1 MIHGYRLHQM
11 QGNQIYGFRKSGYL
25 LKKSE
30 GKMRV
35 KAWRKR
41 RCEITDGFLF
51 IYHSDETQP
60 PTKLNLLTCQV
71 KLVPGKEKKCFDLIS
86 FNRTYHFQVE
96 DEHDITAWVY
106 VLINCKEGALKK
118 QFDDPD
124 SNTKDF
130 VDFGNETNASLNT
143 RQADEQA
150 LHRLGAEHHVQ
161 QQLIRQVQ
169 ALTGNDR
176 CVDCS
181 TTKDK
186 PTWLSTNLGVLV
198 CIECSGIHRDLGV
211 HISRIQSLTLDNI
224 NTSQLLI
231 AHNMGNDFFN
241 EIFESKLRQL
251 ELLAADIASPNFDT
265 PKLKPNSSME
275 QRCEFIKAKYIQ
287 KKFCQN
293 IHRDDLERARCL
305 KDAVISKDLRKLV
318 QLFGEGFDIA
328 SCVSNLDPEDDD
340 YHNDRSEPMPP
351 EQHDC
356 SNSNRAINQS
366 HHHHHHH
373 HSNSI
378 QNCNHQRLQHH
389 FDSQHNTSQAERK
402 LSQHNSIDD
411 SIDTTVYQHSKPLI
425 SDQDTSI
432 HLALTCQAS
441 RENASVQFEC
451 DLFILDFIIQNSR
464 AMNKQNAL
472 GETPLHYC
480 SKYNLPE
487 CMKLLLKSGADLHIK
502 NNNGETPLDLAKNL
516 KPTGYKCLIEILGG
530 TLTDSANTSASSGK
544 LDTSIQSG
552 KQNSTDSYLPSSA
565 MKKIADEVVAYH
577 AQSAEKK
584 RHSVSTF
591 KPKSPECDTTV
602 NNPSAVALNT
612 SSSSTNL
619 NIIRNTPTPDT
630 SLNYINNQQNP
641 SITRITPTGKINS
654 ISSAN
659 SKYSKKNKCKSP
671 SSGSQQLLNP
681 LSNASSNGGSPIDLR
696 DLPVPPPRRRT
707 SREKASPSQP
717 IRSKA
722 LYSCTPD
729 NDDELGF
736 EKGEII
742 AITSE
747 QTADPEWWQ
756 GYIEGQPERRGF
768 FPANFVRILHE

>member
-51 IYHSDETQP
+51 IYHSDEAQP

-118 QFDDPD
+118 QFDDPN
-124 SNTKDF
+124 SNSKDF
-130 VDFGNETNASLNT
+130 VDFGNNTASTTL
-143 RQADEQA
+143 RQTDEQT

-275 QRCEFIKAKYIQ
+275 QRCEFINAKYIQ

-293 IHRDDLERARCL
+293 IHRDDLERAKCL
-305 KDAVISKDLRKLV
+305 KDAIISKDLRKLV

-328 SCVSNLDPEDDD
+328 SCVSNLDDDD
-340 YHNDRSEPMPP
+340 NFSDGRNLDQHLSTEHQP
-351 EQHDC
+351 HDC
-356 SNSNRAINQS
+356 QNSNRTLNNHF

-373 HSNSI
+373 HHHNQPQCIHHNHTNPRQQQQPQNQHQYAGSHNNSVSNK
-378 QNCNHQRLQHH
+378 
-389 FDSQHNTSQAERK
+389 T
-402 LSQHNSIDD
+402 LSQHNSMDV
-411 SIDTTVYQHSKPLI
+411 SLETSTYQQAKPFI
-425 SDQDTSI
+425 NDQDTSI
-432 HLALTCQAS
+432 HLALSCQAS

-464 AMNKQNAL
+464 AINKQNAL

-480 SKYNLPE
+480 AKYSLPE
-487 CMKLLLKSGADLHIK
+487 CMKLLLRFGADVELK
-502 NNNGETPLDLAKNL
+502 NNNDETPLDVVQSL
-516 KPTGYKCLIEILGG
+516 KPVGYKCLIEILGG
-530 TLTDSANTSASSGK
+530 NTSDSANTSSSSGK
-544 LDTSIQSG
+544 LDISNSSNQHLN
-552 KQNSTDSYLPSSA
+552 KQANNVEPFLSPSA

-584 RHSVSTF
+584 RLSVSSF
-591 KPKSPECDTTV
+591 KP
-602 NNPSAVALNT
+602 
-612 SSSSTNL
+612 
-619 NIIRNTPTPDT
+619 
-630 SLNYINNQQNP
+630 
-641 SITRITPTGKINS
+641 
-654 ISSAN
+654 
-659 SKYSKKNKCKSP
+659 
-671 SSGSQQLLNP
+671 
-681 LSNASSNGGSPIDLR
+681 
-696 DLPVPPPRRRT
+696 
-707 SREKASPSQP
+707 
-717 IRSKA
+717 
-722 LYSCTPD
+722 
-729 NDDELGF
+729 
-736 EKGEII
+736 
-742 AITSE
+742 
-747 QTADPEWWQ
+747 
-756 GYIEGQPERRGF
+756 
-768 FPANFVRILHE
+768 

>member
-118 QFDDPD
+118 QFDDPN
-124 SNTKDF
+124 SNNKDF
-130 VDFGNETNASLNT
+130 VDFGTSTLN
-143 RQADEQA
+143 RQQTDEQT

-181 TTKDK
+181 TTKDR

-251 ELLAADIASPNFDT
+251 ELLAADIASTNFNT
-265 PKLKPNSSME
+265 PKLQPNSSME
-275 QRCEFIKAKYIQ
+275 QRCEFIKAKYFH

-293 IHRDDLERARCL
+293 IHRDDQERARCL
-305 KDAVISKDLRKLV
+305 KEAVISKDLRKLV

-328 SCVSNLDPEDDD
+328 SCISNLEDD
-340 YHNDRSEPMPP
+340 SEPMD
-351 EQHDC
+351 QHDC
-356 SNSNRAINQS
+356 QDSNRTLNNHYYY
-366 HHHHHHH
+366 HHHHNHNHSNYSSSKHHH
-373 HSNSI
+373 TSAHNISN
-378 QNCNHQRLQHH
+378 RT
-389 FDSQHNTSQAERK
+389 F
-402 LSQHNSIDD
+402 SQHNSMDD
-411 SIDTTVYQHSKPLI
+411 SIDNTVCQPQRPTI
-425 SDQDTSI
+425 NDQDTSI
-432 HLALTCQAS
+432 HLALSCQAS
-441 RENASVQFEC
+441 RENTSVQFEC
-451 DLFILDFIIQNSR
+451 DLYILDFIIQNSR
-464 AMNKQNAL
+464 AIDKQNSL

-480 SKYNLPE
+480 AKYNLPE
-487 CMKLLLKSGADLHIK
+487 CMKLLLKSGADVGLK
-502 NNNGETPLDLAKNL
+502 NHNGETPLDLVQNL
-516 KPTGYKCLIEILGG
+516 KPTGYKFLIEILGG
-530 TLTDSANTSASSGK
+530 TSDSADTSVSSSGGGR
-544 LDTSIQSG
+544 LDTSS
-552 KQNSTDSYLPSSA
+552 KQNSVESFLPSSA

-584 RHSVSTF
+584 RLSVSTF
-591 KPKSPECDTTV
+591 KPKSPDCEAI
-602 NNPSAVALNT
+602 NSSAILNT
-612 SSSSTNL
+612 SSSSTTSNS
-619 NIIRNTPTPDT
+619 NNVVNIRNTSTPD
-630 SLNYINNQQNP
+630 SLNYNNDNQQNYMTNKVTSVGKNSEYLKKSNCTSP
-641 SITRITPTGKINS
+641 TIGTRMIHNSSI
-654 ISSAN
+654 
-659 SKYSKKNKCKSP
+659 
-671 SSGSQQLLNP
+671 
-681 LSNASSNGGSPIDLR
+681 NASSNGGSPVEMR

-756 GYIEGQPERRGF
+756 GYIEGQPERKGI
-768 FPANFVRILHE
+768 FPATFVRILHE

>member
-1 MIHGYRLHQM
+1 M

-41 RCEITDGFLF
+41 RCEIIDGFLF

-118 QFDDPD
+118 QFDDP
-124 SNTKDF
+124 NPHNRDF
-130 VDFGNETNASLNT
+130 VDFGSSTNSSSLHN
-143 RQADEQA
+143 RQTDEQA
-150 LHRLGAEHHVQ
+150 LHRLGAEQHVQ

-181 TTKDK
+181 TTKDG

-275 QRCEFIKAKYIQ
+275 QRCEFIKTKYIQ

-293 IHRDDLERARCL
+293 IHRDNLERARCL
-305 KDAVISKDLRKLV
+305 KEAVITKDLRKLV
-318 QLFGEGFDIA
+318 QLFGEGFDLATCI
-328 SCVSNLDPEDDD
+328 SNLDDE
-340 YHNDRSEPMPP
+340 SILPP
-351 EQHDC
+351 DQHDC
-356 SNSNRAINQS
+356 QNTNRTLSDHHNQHQHYHNQRYHYTNNMSSSNKN
-366 HHHHHHH
+366 
-373 HSNSI
+373 
-378 QNCNHQRLQHH
+378 
-389 FDSQHNTSQAERK
+389 
-402 LSQHNSIDD
+402 LSQHNSMDD
-411 SIDTTVYQHSKPLI
+411 SIDTTVYNNSKPI
-425 SDQDTSI
+425 INDQDTSI
-432 HLALTCQAS
+432 HLALSCQAS
-441 RENASVQFEC
+441 REHASVQFEC

-464 AMNKQNAL
+464 AINKKNAF

-480 SKYNLPE
+480 VKFNLPE
-487 CMKLLLKSGADLHIK
+487 CMKLLLRCGADASLK
-502 NNNGETPLDLAKNL
+502 NNDDETPLDLVQSS
-516 KPTGYKCLIEILGG
+516 KPIGYKLLVEILGG
-530 TLTDSANTSASSGK
+530 TSDSADTSVSSGR
-544 LDTSIQSG
+544 LEAQG
-552 KQNSTDSYLPSSA
+552 NKQNSLEPPLSSSA

-584 RHSVSTF
+584 RLSTF
-591 KPKSPECDTTV
+591 KPKSPSHDITDNLTPLDNSMASTTSTI
-602 NNPSAVALNT
+602 NSPSP
-612 SSSSTNL
+612 
-619 NIIRNTPTPDT
+619 RNTPTPDR
-630 SLNYINNQQNP
+630 SLNSSIQQNRNNSSSP
-641 SITRITPTGKINS
+641 SRKS
-654 ISSAN
+654 
-659 SKYSKKNKCKSP
+659 SKYSKKYVCTSP
-671 SSGSQQLLNP
+671 TGNLHSINNSSG
-681 LSNASSNGGSPIDLR
+681 NASSNGGSPVGMR
-696 DLPVPPPRRRT
+696 DLPIPPPRRRT

-729 NDDELGF
+729 NEDELGF

-747 QTADPEWWQ
+747 QTPDPEWWQ
-756 GYIEGQPERRGF
+756 GYIEGQPERRGI
-768 FPANFVRILHE
+768 FPATFVRILHE

>member
-51 IYHSDETQP
+51 IYHSDETQQ

-118 QFDDPD
+118 QFDDPN
-124 SNTKDF
+124 SNNNKDF
-130 VDFGNETNASLNT
+130 VDGFGNNLNNHSVKH
-143 RQADEQA
+143 QNVDEQA

-181 TTKDK
+181 TIKDK

-211 HISRIQSLTLDNI
+211 HISRIQSLILDNI

-251 ELLAADIASPNFDT
+251 ESLAADIASPNSFDT
-265 PKLKPNSSME
+265 PKLKPNSTME

-305 KDAVISKDLRKLV
+305 KEAVISKDLRKLL
-318 QLFGEGFDIA
+318 QLFGEGFDLA
-328 SCVSNLDPEDDD
+328 SCISNLGDS
-340 YHNDRSEPMPP
+340 NSTTTTNNST
-351 EQHDC
+351 QHDYAGNDNDLGNNDSMETSMTHDC
-356 SNSNRAINQS
+356 HNSISNCYPHY

-373 HSNSI
+373 HLHNYYNNNNR
-378 QNCNHQRLQHH
+378 QQ
-389 FDSQHNTSQAERK
+389 QHNSSMNNSMTYNRTP
-402 LSQHNSIDD
+402 SQHNSMDD
-411 SIDTTVYQHSKPLI
+411 SMDATNYQPLKPTI
-425 SDQDTSI
+425 VDQDTSI
-432 HLALTCQAS
+432 HLALSCQAS

-451 DLFILDFIIQNSR
+451 DLFILDFIIQNSSR
-464 AMNKQNAL
+464 NINKKNAL
-472 GETPLHYC
+472 GETPLHY
-480 SKYNLPE
+480 SAKYNLPE
-487 CMKLLLKSGADLHIK
+487 CMKLLLKCGADTEIRNS
-502 NNNGETPLDLAKNL
+502 NNETPLDLVQNS
-516 KPTGYKCLIEILGG
+516 KPKGYKQLIEILGG
-530 TLTDSANTSASSGK
+530 ISSDSADTSVSSSGK
-544 LDTSIQSG
+544 LLDTSCLNTSNNSNISLS
-552 KQNSTDSYLPSSA
+552 KQVSNTSNCSMSEQQFLPSSA

-577 AQSAEKK
+577 AQLAEKK
-584 RHSVSTF
+584 RLSVSSF
-591 KPKSPECDTTV
+591 KPSQSPDRILS
-602 NNPSAVALNT
+602 NQIHHP
-612 SSSSTNL
+612 NL
-619 NIIRNTPTPDT
+619 NPH
-630 SLNYINNQQNP
+630 YHQQ
-641 SITRITPTGKINS
+641 
-654 ISSAN
+654 
-659 SKYSKKNKCKSP
+659 SKK
-671 SSGSQQLLNP
+671 
-681 LSNASSNGGSPIDLR
+681 
-696 DLPVPPPRRRT
+696 
-707 SREKASPSQP
+707 
-717 IRSKA
+717 
-722 LYSCTPD
+722 
-729 NDDELGF
+729 
-736 EKGEII
+736 
-742 AITSE
+742 
-747 QTADPEWWQ
+747 
-756 GYIEGQPERRGF
+756 
-768 FPANFVRILHE
+768 

>member
-51 IYHSDETQP
+51 IYHSDEAQP

-118 QFDDPD
+118 QFDDPK
-124 SNTKDF
+124 SNSKDF
-130 VDFGNETNASLNT
+130 VDFGNNTNNSPSNT
-143 RQADEQA
+143 LRQTDDQT

-275 QRCEFIKAKYIQ
+275 QRCQFINAKYIQ

-293 IHRDDLERARCL
+293 IHRDDLERAKCL
-305 KDAVISKDLRKLV
+305 KEAVITKDLRKLV

-328 SCVSNLDPEDDD
+328 SCISNLDDNDDD
-340 YHNDRSEPMPP
+340 DNDRNLT
-351 EQHDC
+351 EQHHLSLTTDHHQQHEC
-356 SNSNRAINQS
+356 QDSSRASNNHYHHHNHNQNHIHHHHL
-366 HHHHHHH
+366 HHHHHRQSHQFYH
-373 HSNSI
+373 NHNQHYHQASSCNNSI
-378 QNCNHQRLQHH
+378 SNKTLNE
-389 FDSQHNTSQAERK
+389 N
-402 LSQHNSIDD
+402 NSMDD
-411 SIDTTVYQHSKPLI
+411 SIEVSVYQQPKPI
-425 SDQDTSI
+425 INDQDTSI
-432 HLALTCQAS
+432 HLALSCQAS

-464 AMNKQNAL
+464 AINKQNAH

-480 SKYNLPE
+480 AKYNLPE
-487 CMKLLLKSGADLHIK
+487 CMKLLLRFGADTELK
-502 NNNGETPLDLAKNL
+502 NNNDETPLDVVQSL
-516 KPTGYKCLIEILGG
+516 KPIGYKCLIEILGG
-530 TLTDSANTSASSGK
+530 ISDSANTSSSSGK
-544 LDTSIQSG
+544 LDTSNVSQQ
-552 KQNSTDSYLPSSA
+552 QNNVEPFLSPSA

-584 RHSVSTF
+584 RLSVSSF
-591 KPKSPECDTTV
+591 KPKS
-602 NNPSAVALNT
+602 
-612 SSSSTNL
+612 
-619 NIIRNTPTPDT
+619 
-630 SLNYINNQQNP
+630 Q
-641 SITRITPTGKINS
+641 
-654 ISSAN
+654 
-659 SKYSKKNKCKSP
+659 
-671 SSGSQQLLNP
+671 SGHL
-681 LSNASSNGGSPIDLR
+681 
-696 DLPVPPPRRRT
+696 
-707 SREKASPSQP
+707 
-717 IRSKA
+717 
-722 LYSCTPD
+722 
-729 NDDELGF
+729 
-736 EKGEII
+736 
-742 AITSE
+742 
-747 QTADPEWWQ
+747 
-756 GYIEGQPERRGF
+756 
-768 FPANFVRILHE
+768 

>member
-1 MIHGYRLHQM
+1 M

-41 RCEITDGFLF
+41 RCEISDGFLF

-118 QFDDPD
+118 QFDDPN
-124 SNTKDF
+124 STTKDF
-130 VDFGNETNASLNT
+130 VDFGSTTNNT
-143 RQADEQA
+143 SSTSNRHQTTDEQT

-287 KKFCQN
+287 KKFCHN

-305 KDAVISKDLRKLV
+305 KESVISKDLRKLI

-328 SCVSNLDPEDDD
+328 SCISNL
-340 YHNDRSEPMPP
+340 NDEAEENSD
-351 EQHDC
+351 QHDC
-356 SNSNRAINQS
+356 QNSNRTLRYHPHHY
-366 HHHHHHH
+366 HHHHHQHQH
-373 HSNSI
+373 NPS
-378 QNCNHQRLQHH
+378 NHQPPQNHPYNQDNNQRQLNL
-389 FDSQHNTSQAERK
+389 SSHNLSTPNRAY
-402 LSQHNSIDD
+402 SQHNSMDD
-411 SIDTTVYQHSKPLI
+411 SIDMTVFQPTKPVI
-425 SDQDTSI
+425 NDQDTSI
-432 HLALTCQAS
+432 HLALSCQAS
-441 RENASVQFEC
+441 RENTSVQFEC

-464 AMNKQNAL
+464 AINKQNAL

-480 SKYNLPE
+480 AKYNLPE
-487 CMKLLLKSGADLHIK
+487 CMKLLLKSGADVSIK
-502 NNNGETPLDLAKNL
+502 NFSDETPLDLVQSL
-516 KPTGYKCLIEILGG
+516 KPVGYKFLIEILGG
-530 TLTDSANTSASSGK
+530 ITDSN
-544 LDTSIQSG
+544 D
-552 KQNSTDSYLPSSA
+552 
-565 MKKIADEVVAYH
+565 
-577 AQSAEKK
+577 
-584 RHSVSTF
+584 
-591 KPKSPECDTTV
+591 
-602 NNPSAVALNT
+602 
-612 SSSSTNL
+612 SSSDSVKS
-619 NIIRNTPTPDT
+619 DT
-630 SLNYINNQQNP
+630 
-641 SITRITPTGKINS
+641 
-654 ISSAN
+654 
-659 SKYSKKNKCKSP
+659 
-671 SSGSQQLLNP
+671 
-681 LSNASSNGGSPIDLR
+681 SSNGGSPVGMR

-707 SREKASPSQP
+707 SREKASPNQP

-722 LYSCTPD
+722 LYACTPD

-756 GYIEGQPERRGF
+756 GYIEGQPERRGI
-768 FPANFVRILHE
+768 FPATFVRILHE

>member
-1 MIHGYRLHQM
+1 M

-96 DEHDITAWVY
+96 DEHDITAWFN

-118 QFDDPD
+118 QFDD
-124 SNTKDF
+124 SNSNNKDF
-130 VDFGNETNASLNT
+130 VDFGNNTNSSSINDG
-143 RQADEQA
+143 QNDEQA
-150 LHRLGAEHHVQ
+150 LHRLGDEHHVQ

-169 ALTGNDR
+169 ALAGNDR

-305 KDAVISKDLRKLV
+305 KEAVISKDLRKLV

-328 SCVSNLDPEDDD
+328 SCISDLDDESEISN
-340 YHNDRSEPMPP
+340 
-351 EQHDC
+351 QHDC
-356 SNSNRAINQS
+356 QNSNRTLNNYY
-366 HHHHHHH
+366 HHQH
-373 HSNSI
+373 
-378 QNCNHQRLQHH
+378 NHNRLQHH
-389 FDSQHNTSQAERK
+389 VSSHNISSTK
-402 LSQHNSIDD
+402 DD
-411 SIDTTVYQHSKPLI
+411 SIDDTSVYQTSRPVIRDK
-425 SDQDTSI
+425 DTSI
-432 HLALTCQAS
+432 HLALSCQAS
-441 RENASVQFEC
+441 MRENASVQFEC

-464 AMNKQNAL
+464 AINKQNAF
-472 GETPLHYC
+472 GEAPLHYC
-480 SKYNLPE
+480 AKYNLPE
-487 CMKLLLKSGADLHIK
+487 CMKLLLRFGADTGLK
-502 NNNGETPLDLAKNL
+502 NNNDETPLDLV
-516 KPTGYKCLIEILGG
+516 
-530 TLTDSANTSASSGK
+530 
-544 LDTSIQSG
+544 
-552 KQNSTDSYLPSSA
+552 QNS
-565 MKKIADEVVAYH
+565 K
-577 AQSAEKK
+577 
-584 RHSVSTF
+584 
-591 KPKSPECDTTV
+591 
-602 NNPSAVALNT
+602 
-612 SSSSTNL
+612 
-619 NIIRNTPTPDT
+619 
-630 SLNYINNQQNP
+630 
-641 SITRITPTGKINS
+641 
-654 ISSAN
+654 
-659 SKYSKKNKCKSP
+659 
-671 SSGSQQLLNP
+671 
-681 LSNASSNGGSPIDLR
+681 
-696 DLPVPPPRRRT
+696 PVPPPRRRT

-736 EKGEII
+736 GKGEII

-747 QTADPEWWQ
+747 LTADPEWWQ
-756 GYIEGQPERRGF
+756 GYIEGQPERRGI
-768 FPANFVRILHE
+768 FPATFVRILHE

>member
-1 MIHGYRLHQM
+1 MIPGYRLHQL

-118 QFDDPD
+118 QFDDPN
-124 SNTKDF
+124 SNSKDF
-130 VDFGNETNASLNT
+130 VDFATSLTNRNA
-143 RQADEQA
+143 ADEQA
-150 LHRLGAEHHVQ
+150 LHRLGAEQHVQ

-181 TTKDK
+181 TTKDR
-186 PTWLSTNLGVLV
+186 PTWLSTNLGILV

-224 NTSQLLI
+224 NTSHLLI

-251 ELLAADIASPNFDT
+251 ESLAADIASSNFDT

-293 IHRDDLERARCL
+293 IHRDDLERHRCL
-305 KDAVISKDLRKLV
+305 KEAVITKDLRKLV

-328 SCVSNLDPEDDD
+328 SCISDLDDD
-340 YHNDRSEPMPP
+340 DGIASGGAGGQRSTSPDPQ
-351 EQHDC
+351 QHDC
-356 SNSNRAINQS
+356 HNSNRKANNHYTHQRQHQ
-366 HHHHHHH
+366 HHHHH
-373 HSNSI
+373 NY
-378 QNCNHQRLQHH
+378 NHQNQHTNNSTNH
-389 FDSQHNTSQAERK
+389 QNRQHAGAHSALLADKT
-402 LSQHNSIDD
+402 LSQNNSIDD
-411 SIDTTVYQHSKPLI
+411 SIDTTVYQTSRPI
-425 SDQDTSI
+425 INNQDTSI
-432 HLALTCQAS
+432 HLALSCQAS
-441 RENASVQFEC
+441 RDNASVQFEC

-464 AMNKQNAL
+464 AINRQNAQ

-480 SKYNLPE
+480 AKYNLPE
-487 CMKLLLKSGADLHIK
+487 CMKLLIRSGADVNLKNK
-502 NNNGETPLDLAKNL
+502 NNETPLDLVQNM
-516 KPTGYKCLIEILGG
+516 KPIGYKYLIEILGG
-530 TLTDSANTSASSGK
+530 GGDSA
-544 LDTSIQSG
+544 DTSITSDQPTITTATTQRQQDSSFHQLS
-552 KQNSTDSYLPSSA
+552 KQKSNDMFLPSSA

-577 AQSAEKK
+577 AKSAEKK
-584 RHSVSTF
+584 RLSITSF
-591 KPKSPECDTTV
+591 KPKS
-602 NNPSAVALNT
+602 
-612 SSSSTNL
+612 
-619 NIIRNTPTPDT
+619 
-630 SLNYINNQQNP
+630 
-641 SITRITPTGKINS
+641 
-654 ISSAN
+654 
-659 SKYSKKNKCKSP
+659 
-671 SSGSQQLLNP
+671 
-681 LSNASSNGGSPIDLR
+681 
-696 DLPVPPPRRRT
+696 
-707 SREKASPSQP
+707 
-717 IRSKA
+717 
-722 LYSCTPD
+722 
-729 NDDELGF
+729 
-736 EKGEII
+736 
-742 AITSE
+742 SE
-747 QTADPEWWQ
+747 VD
-756 GYIEGQPERRGF
+756 RG
-768 FPANFVRILHE
+768 

>member
-1 MIHGYRLHQM
+1 MIHGYRLHQI

-96 DEHDITAWVY
+96 DEHDITAWFN

-118 QFDDPD
+118 QFDDPN
-124 SNTKDF
+124 SNNKDF
-130 VDFGNETNASLNT
+130 VDFGNNTNSSSLHN
-143 RQADEQA
+143 RQTDEA
-150 LHRLGAEHHVQ
+150 LHRLGDEHHVQ

-181 TTKDK
+181 TTKDR

-251 ELLAADIASPNFDT
+251 ELLAADIASSNFDT

-305 KDAVISKDLRKLV
+305 KEAVISKDLRKLV

-328 SCVSNLDPEDDD
+328 SCISDLEDD
-340 YHNDRSEPMPP
+340 SEISD
-351 EQHDC
+351 QHDC
-356 SNSNRAINQS
+356 QNSNRTLNNYY
-366 HHHHHHH
+366 HHQH
-373 HSNSI
+373 
-378 QNCNHQRLQHH
+378 NHNRRQHH
-389 FDSQHNTSQAERK
+389 ASSHNISVSTK
-402 LSQHNSIDD
+402 TLSQHNSMDD
-411 SIDTTVYQHSKPLI
+411 SIDDTSVFQTSRPAIK
-425 SDQDTSI
+425 DQDTSI
-432 HLALTCQAS
+432 HLALSCQAS

-464 AMNKQNAL
+464 AINRQNAS
-472 GETPLHYC
+472 GEAPLHYC
-480 SKYNLPE
+480 AKYNLPE
-487 CMKLLLKSGADLHIK
+487 CMKLLLRLGADTELK
-502 NNNGETPLDLAKNL
+502 NNNDETPLDVVQNL
-516 KPTGYKCLIEILGG
+516 KPVGYKFLIEILGG
-530 TLTDSANTSASSGK
+530 PANESANTSTGSGK
-544 LDTSIQSG
+544 LDTSVQSN
-552 KQNSTDSYLPSSA
+552 KQNSIEPYIPSYA

-584 RHSVSTF
+584 RLSVSTF
-591 KPKSPECDTTV
+591 KPKSPDCDSV
-602 NNPSAVALNT
+602 NVSGTLKNTSPSAT
-612 SSSSTNL
+612 SISNNTNL
-619 NIIRNTPTPDT
+619 RITPTPDD
-630 SLNYINNQQNP
+630 SLNLDIQPNF
-641 SITRITPTGKINS
+641 ITSKSTSTGNS
-654 ISSAN
+654 G
-659 SKYSKKNKCKSP
+659 KYSKKNKCTSP
-671 SSGSQQLLNP
+671 TSVPQSRHTP
-681 LSNASSNGGSPIDLR
+681 TAKASSNGGSPVEMR

-736 EKGEII
+736 GKGEII

-756 GYIEGQPERRGF
+756 GYIEGQPERRGI
-768 FPANFVRILHE
+768 FPATFVRILHE